1 MKKRT
6 FILIIL
12 FSFPTCLFAQF
23 KTDVQPTLKK
33 GNVLITTGV
42 GFPSILR
49 LYLKKETK
57 QTEYH
62 IEGYGPLIFKL
73 DYVLLKNFSAGLD
86 ATYNYTDL
94 YYFDDGQ
101 DNNNKWS
108 VYRYGAK
115 VKEFSANLRLNYH
128 FYNKKKW
135 DLYAGAGMGYGAIN
149 VETYSTAPRP
159 SFYLN
164 YNFPKPLSFESTA
177 GARYFLNKH
186 IGFYS
191 EIGLGRSWVL
201 YKKYFLPEAVI
212 QGGISIKF

>member
-6 FILIIL
+6 SIFLL
-12 FSFPTCLFAQF
+12 FFLYPTFLFAQNVS
-23 KTDVQPTLKK
+23 DVEPTLKK
-33 GNVLITTGV
+33 GNILCTAGV

-62 IEGYGPLIFKL
+62 IAGYGPLIFKV
-73 DYVLLKNFSAGLD
+73 DYVLLKNFSVGVD

-94 YYFDDGQ
+94 YYFDDGRD
-101 DNNNKWS
+101 DNNVWS
-108 VYRYGAK
+108 VYRYGVR

-128 FYNKKKW
+128 FINKKKW
-135 DLYAGAGMGYGAIN
+135 DMYAGAGMGYGAIN

-159 SFYLN
+159 SYYLN
-164 YNFPKPLSFESTA
+164 YNFPKPLSFESTV
-177 GARYFLNKH
+177 GARYFFNKH
-186 IGFYS
+186 LGLYS

-201 YKKYFLPEAVI
+201 YKKYFLPEAVV
-212 QGGISIKF
+212 QGGICIKF